1 MGRKSDINKLV
12 LTKSF
17 PLGYSFF
24 YLSISSMKPSIL
36 NIIQKNI
43 PLLINDSVPEYT
55 FIPLHDKPLPSLIKL
70 SQIVDLFRSIIF
82 PGYFGD
88 VVTDNDTLSYH
99 MGVNLE
105 RLYNLLRDQVQ
116 NGLCFNASEDQCI
129 ESQKLAPEIAKAL
142 INKLPELKRIVST
155 DIKATFDGD
164 PAAKSYGEVIFC
176 YPTIRAVFN
185 YRIAHELLKLG
196 VPVIPR
202 VLTELAH
209 SETGIDIHPG
219 AKIGEFFSIDHGTGV
234 VIGETSIIGNHV
246 RLYQG
251 VTLGAKSFE
260 LDKDGNPLNTPRHPI
275 LEDNVVVYANTS
287 ILGRITIGR
296 ETVIGGN
303 VWLTNSVSPGSR
315 ILQSKATV
323 TSFSDGLGI

>member
-1 MGRKSDINKLV
+1 
-12 LTKSF
+12 
-17 PLGYSFF
+17 
-24 YLSISSMKPSIL
+24 
-36 NIIQKNI
+36 
-43 PLLINDSVPEYT
+43 
-55 FIPLHDKPLPSLIKL
+55 
-70 SQIVDLFRSIIF
+70 
-82 PGYFGD
+82 
-88 VVTDNDTLSYH
+88 

-116 NGLCFNASEDQCI
+116 NGLCFNATEDQCI
-129 ESQKLAPEIAKAL
+129 ESQKLAPEIAKSL

-155 DIKATFDGD
+155 DIKATYDSD

-202 VLTELAH
+202 VITELAH

-219 AKIGEFFSIDHGTGV
+219 AKIGEYFSIDHGTGV
-234 VIGETSIIGNHV
+234 VIGETTVIGNHV

-251 VTLGAKSFE
+251 VTLGAKRFTLGE
-260 LDKDGNPLNTPRHPI
+260 DGNPLNVPRHPI
-275 LEDNVVVYANTS
+275 LEDNVVVYANAN

-296 ETVIGGN
+296 DSIIGGN
-303 VWLTNSVSPGSR
+303 VWLTASVPAGSR
-315 ILQSKATV
+315 ILQQKAIV
-323 TSFSDGLGI
+323 SSFFDGLGI

>member
-1 MGRKSDINKLV
+1 
-12 LTKSF
+12 
-17 PLGYSFF
+17 
-24 YLSISSMKPSIL
+24 MKQAIL

-43 PLLINDSVPEYT
+43 PILIDDNSLDYKY
-55 FIPLHDKPLPSLIKL
+55 IPLHNKPLPSLKKL
-70 SQIVDLFRSIIF
+70 SQIVDLFRTIIF
-82 PGYFGD
+82 PGYYGD
-88 VVTDNDTLSYH
+88 VVTDSDALAYH

-116 NGLCFNASEDQCI
+116 NGLCFDATEDQCI
-129 ESQKLAPEIAKAL
+129 ESDKLAPEIAKAL

-155 DIKATFDGD
+155 DIKATYDSD

-202 VLTELAH
+202 VITELAH

-219 AKIGEFFSIDHGTGV
+219 AVIGDYFSIDHGTGV
-234 VIGETSIIGNHV
+234 VIGETTVIGNHV

-251 VTLGAKSFE
+251 VTLGAKRFT
-260 LDKDGNPLNTPRHPI
+260 LDEDGNPLNVPRHPI
-275 LEDNVVVYANTS
+275 LEDNVVVYANAN

-296 ETVIGGN
+296 DSTIGGN
-303 VWLTNSVSPGSR
+303 VWLTNSVPAGSR
-315 ILQSKATV
+315 ILQQKAIV